1 MDNRW
6 HIQLE
11 EVSGELILPLPQDL
25 LRTMGWCEGT
35 RLRWVDNRDGSFQL
49 EICDAEDVG

>member
-1 MDNRW
+1 MSEHWRV
-6 HIQLE
+6 QLE
-11 EVSGELILPLPQDL
+11 EVGGELIMPLPPDL

-35 RLRWVDNRDGSFQL
+35 RLRWVDNCDGSFRL

>member
-1 MDNRW
+1 VDNRW